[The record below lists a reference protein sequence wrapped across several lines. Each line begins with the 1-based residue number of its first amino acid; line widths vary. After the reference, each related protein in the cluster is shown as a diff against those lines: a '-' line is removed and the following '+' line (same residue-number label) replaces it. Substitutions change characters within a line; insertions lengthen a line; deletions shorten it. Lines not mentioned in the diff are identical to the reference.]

1 MALKNQILPSSQP
14 TTSQG
19 EVEFLTNE
27 MLWDLSY
34 CMKSLSDVHNLFL
47 VEIMLR
53 EWPLD

>member
-19 EVEFLTNE
+19 EVAFLTNE